1 MRVTF
6 LSIIIILFS
15 IPVCAD
21 HYVRFNYISDKFISF
36 SNLFKGGN
44 DNTFYACYSSE
55 DIVSNLLSKLE
66 EIRTGSYN
74 LSKSPSR
81 CGSGLD
87 EHFQEI
93 IKYIKI
99 LTNEKKISTELY
111 EKYKIISKKRSST
124 IGGFVNLL
132 NPQTTKIEKIEKID
146 SKYNSICKDYTKIFN
161 RVSSKCM
168 EMDKE
173 AIDVQKKLEQ
183 PIKSF
188 DDIALKEELSADNN
202 LLLEQNYNVTKKIIQ
217 NYISIIENT
226 TNSVNLEI
234 EEEKQ
239 KIKLAKEEKQRKEE
253 KAKYIS
259 QLNSNFSKKSKL
271 FGIQLLSDPD
281 NYKIKK
287 REVLKKDF
295 AGGFYF
301 ENTTYDYYLR
311 NYNVEVYDYIY
322 AIEPPIINKSF
333 FNYQIISREHNNIK
347 IITDIIAKAKLIN
360 KGLDGCNEF
369 FYPIKDALFR
379 KYGFEVNKSFEAL
392 TEKNEKVDIVL
403 LSECL
408 VGDKFSVNAYELLL
422 NADTLHLRLRIKLKE
437 NQVLKLLSINPEDKN
452 TVDTDNL

>member
-81 CGSGLD
+81 CGSALD

-93 IKYIKI
+93 IKYTKI
-99 LTNEKKISTELY
+99 LTNEKNISTELY

-124 IGGFVNLL
+124 IYEFVDLF
-132 NPQTTKIEKIEKID
+132 NPPTKIEKID
-146 SKYNSICKDYTKIFN
+146 SKYNSICNDYTKIFN

-202 LLLEQNYNVTKKIIQ
+202 LLLEQNYNVANKIIQ

-253 KAKYIS
+253 EAKYIS

-287 REVLKKDF
+287 RKVLKKDF
-295 AGGFYF
+295 AGGINF

-322 AIEPPIINKSF
+322 EIEPPIINKSF

-347 IITDIIAKAKLIN
+347 IITDIIAKAKLIS
-360 KGLDGCNEF
+360 KGVDGCNEF

>member
-1 MRVTF
+1 
-6 LSIIIILFS
+6 
-15 IPVCAD
+15 
-21 HYVRFNYISDKFISF
+21 
-36 SNLFKGGN
+36 
-44 DNTFYACYSSE
+44 
-55 DIVSNLLSKLE
+55 
-66 EIRTGSYN
+66 
-74 LSKSPSR
+74 
-81 CGSGLD
+81 
-87 EHFQEI
+87 
-93 IKYIKI
+93 
-99 LTNEKKISTELY
+99 
-111 EKYKIISKKRSST
+111 
-124 IGGFVNLL
+124 
-132 NPQTTKIEKIEKID
+132 
-146 SKYNSICKDYTKIFN
+146 
-161 RVSSKCM
+161 M

-188 DDIALKEELSADNN
+188 DNIALKEELSADNN
-202 LLLEQNYNVTKKIIQ
+202 LLLEQNYNVAKKIIQ

-253 KAKYIS
+253 EAKYIS
-259 QLNSNFSKKSKL
+259 QLDSNFSKKSKL

-281 NYKIKK
+281 NYKIKNRK
-287 REVLKKDF
+287 VLKKDF
-295 AGGFYF
+295 AGGINF

-322 AIEPPIINKSF
+322 EIEPPIINKSF

-347 IITDIIAKAKLIN
+347 IITDIIAKAKLIS
-360 KGLDGCNEF
+360 KGVDGCNEF

>member
-437 NQVLKLLSINPEDKN
+437 NQVLKLLSINSEDKN
-452 TVDTDNL
+452 TVDTDNF

>member
-21 HYVRFNYISDKFISF
+21 HYVRFNYISDKFLDF
-36 SNLFKGGN
+36 NNLFNGGN
-44 DNTFYACYSSE
+44 ENAFYSCYSE
-55 DIVSNLLSKLE
+55 DKVGNLLSKLE
-66 EIRTGSYN
+66 EIRTLNFN

-81 CGSGLD
+81 CGSSLD

-99 LTNEKKISTELY
+99 LTNEKNISTELY

-124 IGGFVNLL
+124 IYEFVDLF
-132 NPQTTKIEKIEKID
+132 NPPTKIEKID
-146 SKYNSICKDYTKIFN
+146 SKYNSICNDYTKIFN

-202 LLLEQNYNVTKKIIQ
+202 LLLEQNYNVAKKIIQ

-253 KAKYIS
+253 EAKYIS
-259 QLNSNFSKKSKL
+259 QLDSNFSKKSKL

-281 NYKIKK
+281 NYKIKNRK
-287 REVLKKDF
+287 VLKKDF
-295 AGGFYF
+295 AGGISFK
-301 ENTTYDYYLR
+301 NTTYDYYLK

-322 AIEPPIINKSF
+322 EIEPPIVNKSF
-333 FNYQIISREHNNIK
+333 FNYRIISREHNNIK
-347 IITDIIAKAKLIN
+347 IITDIFAKAKLIS
-360 KGLDGCNEF
+360 KGVEGCNEF

-408 VGDKFSVNAYELLL
+408 VGDKFSVDPYELLL
-422 NADTLHLRLRIKLKE
+422 NADTLYLRLRIKLKE
-437 NQVLKLLSINPEDKN
+437 NQVLKLLSINSEDKN
-452 TVDTDNL
+452 TVDTDNF

>member
-202 LLLEQNYNVTKKIIQ
+202 LLLEQNYNVAKKIIQ

-253 KAKYIS
+253 KTKYIS

-281 NYKIKK
+281 NYKIKNRK
-287 REVLKKDF
+287 VLKKDF
-295 AGGFYF
+295 AGGINF

-322 AIEPPIINKSF
+322 EIEPPIINKSF

-347 IITDIIAKAKLIN
+347 IITDILAKAKLIS
-360 KGLDGCNEF
+360 KGVDGCNEF

-408 VGDKFSVNAYELLL
+408 VGDKYTVDPYVLLL
-422 NADTLHLRLRIKLKE
+422 KADTLYLRLRIKLKE

-452 TVDTDNL
+452 TVDTDNF